1 MVLAYR
7 NDICFTIAVFTDP
20 SLRKSLSMSQLVD
33 ANKDVVSTQNG
44 YESGSNSKPF
54 VTSAS
59 IPTMVSHQKSIS
71 YDLQSPG
78 SCNVF
83 MSDRDV
89 SIDDPY
95 TDHHRL
101 LGKTSSE
108 GSHRLLGKT
117 SSEGSRTDKS
127 ASVYVAS
134 GKSLGSLMHSTHN
147 LNLSVSLDQGFS
159 TRVSHPWGTRLDF
172 LKHQVYFCGVVC
184 ISKEFNEFY

>member
-7 NDICFTIAVFTDP
+7 NGICFTIAVFTDP

-108 GSHRLLGKT
+108 GS
-117 SSEGSRTDKS
+117 RTDKS